1 MFSLTSIIRK
11 MLESTVKNVRNG
23 HLDEDDVI
31 GYNQHGFM
39 NGISHLSTRLQ
50 YLEDVTDRI
59 DNGEMLHIV

>member
-1 MFSLTSIIRK
+1 MFSLTSIMRK

-39 NGISHLSTRLQ
+39 NGMSHLSTRL
-50 YLEDVTDRI
+50 LFLRMSLTELIIGRWWI
-59 DNGEMLHIV
+59 